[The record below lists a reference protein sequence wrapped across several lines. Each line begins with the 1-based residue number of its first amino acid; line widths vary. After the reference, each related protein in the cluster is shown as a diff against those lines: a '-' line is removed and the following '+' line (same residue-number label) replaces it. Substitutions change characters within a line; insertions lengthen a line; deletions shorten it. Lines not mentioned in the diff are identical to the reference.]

1 LQLGCKFFIYT
12 FALMIKKFKNINLT
26 FLWFAGLMIFA
37 HTVIP
42 HDHHI
47 DFNHETHH
55 NKSNSQDT
63 PIHCFFFNDI
73 IYNNTSL
80 VINKVTAEK
89 TSNSFIDIEKKSP
102 SLLFES
108 FSKRLLSEK
117 NTFKNKIVF
126 LGNIPV
132 RGSPIS
138 V

>member
-1 LQLGCKFFIYT
+1 
-12 FALMIKKFKNINLT
+12 MIKKIKNINLII
-26 FLWFAGLMIFA
+26 LWFAGLMIFA
-37 HTVIP
+37 HALIP

-47 DFNHETHH
+47 DFNHERHQSE
-55 NKSNSQDT
+55 SNSHEE
-63 PIHCFFFNDI
+63 PLHCFFFNDI
-73 IYNNTSL
+73 ISDNTTPE
-80 VINKVTAEK
+80 VNKITAEK

-117 NTFKNKIVF
+117 NTFKNQIVF
-126 LGNIPV
+126 IGNIPV